1 MEDFCLIPNGNCH
14 GIFFQRDGSV
24 LLLYVLCPLLIIYKT
39 VCKFF
44 IIIRLKPYPVCAEIQ
59 RIKNGFDQIPVA
71 HFPFCHAI
79 NVI

>member
-14 GIFFQRDGSV
+14 GIFFQRDGPV
-24 LLLYVLCPLLIIYKT
+24 LLLYVLCPFLIIHKT
-39 VCKFF
+39 VCEFF

-71 HFPFCHAI
+71 QFPFCHAI
-79 NVI
+79 DVI